1 MRRKCQLTLP
11 INLEKIIATDDEVFT
26 LEEICEELDFS
37 ALERKFRK
45 SIYNPITMF
54 KIIVY
59 AYMCGV
65 YSSREIEKACRRDIN
80 FMWLLDDMPVPD
92 HNTIARFRKAIFE
105 ETKELFYQLVALLH
119 EKKEIGFTNVFI
131 DGTKIEA
138 NANKYT
144 FVWKENTKRYNV
156 QNEEKIADFIID
168 YNQRYKKNL
177 KKIETV
183 KNHLEKDIEK
193 YDIVLVSGKGKHKT
207 QLQRDYEKVNE
218 LLKSRE
224 KYAEQF
230 LTFAGRSNYSK
241 TDTDATFMHMKE
253 DHMKNGQLKPGYNIQ
268 IAVDSEY
275 IVNTGTFS
283 NRADTLT
290 LIPFLKDTNE
300 KVHKYKEIVADA
312 GYESEENYVFLNKE
326 GQISFIK
333 PLNYE
338 QLKKKQSKYH
348 HSNFQYIVEKD
359 IFICPEGNEMTF
371 EYLKNVKSA
380 SGYVSE
386 KKVFKTDQC
395 LNCPNRENCTTAKDG
410 RRNIEYSPL
419 LEKYRKTSLAN
430 ITSKHGTELRVNRS
444 IQVEGAFGVLK
455 QDYHFRRF
463 LTRGKENVSTEML
476 LLCFAYDVNKYNHKQ
491 RDKRTQTYLFKLDA
505 A

>member
-1 MRRKCQLTLP
+1 MSRKCQLTLP

-37 ALERKFRK
+37 ELERKFRK
-45 SIYNPITMF
+45 SIYNPITIF

-59 AYMCGV
+59 GYMCGI
-65 YSSREIEKACRRDIN
+65 YSSRGIEKACRRDIN

-92 HNTIARFRKAIFE
+92 HNTIARFRNIIFE

-119 EKKEIGFTNVFI
+119 KKKEISFSNVFI

-144 FVWKENTKRYNV
+144 FVWKENTKRYNKN
-156 QNEEKIADFIID
+156 NEKKIVDFVAD
-168 YNQRYKKNL
+168 YNNRYKKRL

-183 KNHLEKDIEK
+183 KKHLEKNIEK
-193 YDIVLVSGKGKHKT
+193 YGVEFVSGKGKHKT
-207 QLQRDYEKVNE
+207 QLQRDFEKAKE
-218 LLKSRE
+218 LLEARE
-224 KYAEQF
+224 KYALQF
-230 LTFAGRSNYSK
+230 ATFKGRSNFSK

-290 LIPFLKDTNE
+290 LIPFVKDTDE

-326 GQISFIK
+326 GQTSFIK

-348 HSNFQYIVEKD
+348 HSNFQYIAEKD

-371 EYLKNVKSA
+371 KYLKNVKSA
-380 SGYVSE
+380 SGYISE
-386 KKVFKTDQC
+386 KRVFKTNQC
-395 LNCPNRENCTTAKDG
+395 QNCPNRDKCTTSETG
-410 RRNIEYSPL
+410 RSIEYSPL
-419 LEKYRKTSLAN
+419 LEKYRKQSLEN
-430 ITSKHGTELRVNRS
+430 ITSEHGIELRVNRS

-476 LLCFAYDVNKYNHKQ
+476 LLCFAFNVNKYNHKQ
-491 RDKRTQTYLFKLDA
+491 RDKRTQTYLFKIEA